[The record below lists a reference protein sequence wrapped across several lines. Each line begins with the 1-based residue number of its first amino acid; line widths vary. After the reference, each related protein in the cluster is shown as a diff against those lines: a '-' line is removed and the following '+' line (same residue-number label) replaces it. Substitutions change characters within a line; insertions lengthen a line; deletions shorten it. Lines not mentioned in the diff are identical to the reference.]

1 MQNDEM
7 SDLEKKIQT
16 KAIGIVNNFFSKYI
30 TILESYPESEFADG
44 GYLLY
49 VFKSE
54 YEQFPIE
61 ISKLTKPMVLPVF
74 VGNVGMYNQPF
85 INKTDMIE
93 KIKQY
98 YYKLLCNIEKIR
110 SYIDYIN
117 SEEYEEYHELEGG
130 YKGDFD
136 SEPANDALFNEII
149 GANSAFAIEFSY
161 GFDLSPICP
170 NS

>member
-93 KIKQY
+93 KI
-98 YYKLLCNIEKIR
+98 R